1 MNRIKFSSKFKL
13 LFQVFFSFQEFLQQ
27 HENTVKS
34 NNQKNNCINQLLRL
48 LLLKY
53 TQKTDKNNNKKMQ
66 YQPLSPRK
74 KHSTTPLTE
83 VLMATVK
90 E

>member
-1 MNRIKFSSKFKL
+1 MNRTKFSSTFKL

-53 TQKTDKNNNKKMQ
+53 TQKNDKNNKKKGSTNL
-66 YQPLSPRK
+66 PLQGK
-74 KHSTTPLTE
+74 STLQH
-83 VLMATVK
+83 L
-90 E
+90 